1 MDEFRGILRYRVN
14 FVFMNGLWPYKC
26 KHTSEL
32 CGLPHVLCFKELQ
45 GWHHV
50 TLSCH
55 IMSLSLSLSHMRP
68 NAFFC
73 YIRNQFQKSKLS
85 HLRNRNWYSAL
96 EVWIITSLPAIT
108 NPTAKLVSTY
118 NKNIPVIASR
128 AAASLGSYQT
138 FLLCPHYERER
149 DARISMMTMSS
160 TCRSIYAV
168 KLCELL
174 GFIKQGYDKNTLFNF
189 SVECIRSYFW

>member
-1 MDEFRGILRYRVN
+1 MDYDPTNVSTLQNFAVCPMCCVLKSYRGDI
-14 FVFMNGLWPYKC
+14 MS
-26 KHTSEL
+26 HS
-32 CGLPHVLCFKELQ
+32 
-45 GWHHV
+45 HV
-50 TLSCH
+50 TSC
-55 IMSLSLSLSHMRP
+55 LSLSLSHMRP

-85 HLRNRNWYSAL
+85 HLRNLNWYSAL
-96 EVWIITSLPAIT
+96 EVWIITSLPVIT